1 METGET
7 LVNPFKKGSEIMRA
21 TSPALE
27 YEGPPLYD
35 DWALKDTWDSD
46 GAVRAD
52 RGTAHS

>member
-1 METGET
+1 M
-7 LVNPFKKGSEIMRA
+7 KGPLFMMR
-21 TSPALE
+21 
-27 YEGPPLYD
+27 GP